1 MSLSSLI
8 VVSKRFGNLNGEKK
22 RPAGLWKYI
31 FFLPHRIVL
40 SVKRDSSG
48 SSILAVPPPPFYC
61 HSVELLQVTKTNLCP
76 PRLLGCSLLRTHSF
90 GRVSMHLALKFSSR
104 NRSYIIINIDFSL
117 ISHSLLLSFSRFA
130 PFARILARHSG
141 RGFFYPSSISSS
153 WELLEIPTSTRAKR
167 GEGKGGYTAKR
178 RPSSSQKPV
187 NFLYGYY
194 RWTRWRSGWNKLTF
208 FRFVR
213 RDNVAGGGRNAD
225 IYAHSRPG

>member
-117 ISHSLLLSFSRFA
+117 IS
-130 PFARILARHSG
+130 I
-141 RGFFYPSSISSS
+141 
-153 WELLEIPTSTRAKR
+153 
-167 GEGKGGYTAKR
+167 
-178 RPSSSQKPV
+178 PSSSPSRD
-187 NFLYGYY
+187 LPI
-194 RWTRWRSGWNKLTF
+194 RS
-208 FRFVR
+208 
-213 RDNVAGGGRNAD
+213 
-225 IYAHSRPG
+225 HSRTAFWPRFFLPLVDLLLVGVA

>member
-117 ISHSLLLSFSRFA
+117 IS
-130 PFARILARHSG
+130 I
-141 RGFFYPSSISSS
+141 
-153 WELLEIPTSTRAKR
+153 
-167 GEGKGGYTAKR
+167 
-178 RPSSSQKPV
+178 PSSSPSRDLPHSLAFSHGILAAVFSTPRRSPPRGSCLKFPPRHGQKEEREREGIPLSV
-187 NFLYGYY
+187 
-194 RWTRWRSGWNKLTF
+194 
-208 FRFVR
+208 VHR
-213 RDNVAGGGRNAD
+213 RAKNPSTSSTVITGGRGGGAAGIN
-225 IYAHSRPG
+225 